1 MSQLAQDYDINESQ
15 KQDLIKLQKKT
26 MMNPVGRVRRPRI
39 RKRDPNHIPRPMNSF
54 LSYRTEMQAVIR
66 KHCPLANHRE
76 ISKVVAK
83 WWHEASDE
91 EKQVFRNKAEIAKD
105 EHTKMYPD
113 YKFNPKKRKSTSS
126 NKKPKRK
133 TAVAEEE
140 SQDKQERQFQENNT
154 ERTASVSSF
163 DISPADSTFKTPA
176 TFFEED
182 IKKLDH
188 HPCMQQTNGY
198 DGDIIGYAEG
208 LTYNQT
214 HMTQMHTYTQD
225 ERHIG
230 NEYLYQ
236 DFVMFSNPSPAV
248 QVTYPY
254 CYDPIM
260 PMVMP
265 SCTACDVAPTSQTLF
280 MPENVY
286 TSLPTTSVISPYL
299 LHPADYWHNS
309 RFFY

>member
-1 MSQLAQDYDINESQ
+1 M
-15 KQDLIKLQKKT
+15 IKLQKKT

-105 EHTKMYPD
+105 EHTKMQVSFLAKHAKKLMYYLRYPD

-126 NKKPKRK
+126 NKKPERK

-140 SQDKQERQFQENNT
+140 SQDKQKRQLKEDDT
-154 ERTASVSSF
+154 ERTTSVSSF

-182 IKKLDH
+182 DKKLGH
-188 HPCMQQTNGY
+188 YPCMYQTRDY
-198 DGDIIGYAEG
+198 DGNAIGYAEG
-208 LTYNQT
+208 PTCNQT
-214 HMTQMHTYTQD
+214 HVMQMHTYNQD

-248 QVTYPY
+248 HITYPY

-260 PMVMP
+260 PMAMP
-265 SCTACDVAPTSQTLF
+265 SYTVCDVTPTSQTLLT
-280 MPENVY
+280 PENVY
-286 TSLPTTSVISPYL
+286 TSLPATSVISPYL
-299 LHPADYWHNS
+299 LHPVDYWHNN
-309 RFFY
+309 RIFY

>member
-1 MSQLAQDYDINESQ
+1 MHYL
-15 KQDLIKLQKKT
+15 
-26 MMNPVGRVRRPRI
+26 R
-39 RKRDPNHIPRPMNSF
+39 
-54 LSYRTEMQAVIR
+54 
-66 KHCPLANHRE
+66 
-76 ISKVVAK
+76 
-83 WWHEASDE
+83 
-91 EKQVFRNKAEIAKD
+91 
-105 EHTKMYPD
+105 YPD